1 MLRRPLLAL
10 AAAVA
15 ALAVPVAAHAQ
26 EGYFGPQVGF
36 FFPASKELRDELG
49 ESWLSFGISRIR
61 HFGPGQS
68 DIAYDFNAISQ
79 NRSGSRVFIL
89 SGSIGWVVPLTDTD
103 SDTQPYAALRGGLAY
118 FDYAVDTSG
127 GRVSGSG
134 LGANGNAAIG
144 ITFGGRFNIEAR
156 YDVFN
161 SQDGLTFNGL
171 TLAAR
176 FGLARF

>member
-10 AAAVA
+10 AAVVA
-15 ALAVPVAAHAQ
+15 AMAVPVAARAQ
-26 EGYFGPQVGF
+26 DGYFGPQVGF

-49 ESWLSFGISRIR
+49 ESWLSFGISKIR

-68 DIAYDFNAISQ
+68 DVAYDFNAISQ
-79 NRSGSRVFIL
+79 SRSGSRVFIL
-89 SGSIGWVVPLTDTD
+89 SASIGWVVPLSQAGSGTE
-103 SDTQPYAALRGGLAY
+103 PYAALRGGLAY

-127 GRVSGSG
+127 GRETGSG
-134 LGANGNAAIG
+134 LGGNANAAIG
-144 ITFGGRFNIEAR
+144 ITFNGRFNIEAR

-161 SQDGLTFNGL
+161 SQDGLSFNGL